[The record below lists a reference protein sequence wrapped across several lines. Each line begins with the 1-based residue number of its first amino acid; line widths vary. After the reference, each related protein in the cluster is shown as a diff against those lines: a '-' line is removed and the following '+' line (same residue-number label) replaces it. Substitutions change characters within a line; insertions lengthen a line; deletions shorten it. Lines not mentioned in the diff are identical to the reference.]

1 MTFSELG
8 LAPEIARAVL
18 EKGYEAPTPIQAG
31 TIPGVLSGKDLIGCA
46 QTGTGKTAAFT
57 LPILHRLRAGTRGKL
72 RALILTPTRELALQI
87 TDSLKAYGRHVHLDT
102 AVVHGGVGHQPQESK
117 LRRGVD
123 ILVATPG
130 RLLDHMGRGYVDF
143 RALEVLVL
151 DEADRMLD
159 MGFIRDVRR
168 IIAALPARRQT
179 LMFSATMPD
188 EIRKL
193 SKEILRDPVNVE
205 VAPRRSA
212 PAAGVRQTL
221 LPVDT
226 SRKRELMAHLLET
239 EARGLTLVFTR
250 TKHGANKLARHLEGR
265 GHSVALLHG
274 NRSQSQRNQALA
286 AFKGKRARVMV
297 ATDIAG
303 RGIDVE
309 GIAHVVNY
317 DLPNVPE
324 DYVHR
329 IGRTARAGA
338 SGDALSLVSPEDHP
352 HVRGIE
358 SLIGAKIERRI
369 VQGFAETKAASQ
381 PLGQGAPAWARPVS
395 NHSRPKGAG
404 AHPRHMGGGG
414 AARHMGSS
422 APARHMGSGAP
433 ARHMGSNASARP
445 MGAGA
450 PARQGAPVARPNFS
464 GSGAQAQ
471 PANGSDSSSR
481 QNHAWRGRG
490 TRRH

>member
-1 MTFSELG
+1 VSFTELG
-8 LAPEIARAVL
+8 LAPEITRAVR
-18 EKGYEAPTPIQAG
+18 EEGYEAPTPIQRGA
-31 TIPGVLSGKDLIGCA
+31 IPGILAGRDLIGCA

-57 LPILHRLRAGTRGKL
+57 LPILHRLRSGARGRL
-72 RALILTPTRELALQI
+72 RTLILTPTRELALQI
-87 TDSLKAYGRHVHLDT
+87 GESLRVYGRHLPLDS
-102 AVVHGGVGHQPQESK
+102 AVIHGGVGLEPQQAR

-123 ILVATPG
+123 LLVATPG
-130 RLLDHMGRGYVDF
+130 RLLDLMGRGCVDF
-143 RALEVLVL
+143 RSLEVLVL

-168 IIAALPARRQT
+168 IVGALPVRRQT

-188 EIRKL
+188 EIRRL
-193 SKEILRDPVNVE
+193 AREILRDPLNVE

-221 LPVDT
+221 LPVST
-226 SRKRELMAHLLET
+226 VRKRDLMAHLLET

-265 GHSVALLHG
+265 GHAVALLHG
-274 NRSQSQRNQALA
+274 NRSQAQRTRALD
-286 AFKGKRARVMV
+286 AFRGKRARVMV

-338 SGDALSLVSPEDHP
+338 TGEALSLVSPEDHP

-358 SLIGAKIERRI
+358 TLIGHAIERRM
-369 VQGFAETKAASQ
+369 VQGFAES
-381 PLGQGAPAWARPVS
+381 APPSRPIAGPPTRLARP
-395 NHSRPKGAG
+395 AL
-404 AHPRHMGGGG
+404 RHTLHGG
-414 AARHMGSS
+414 
-422 APARHMGSGAP
+422 
-433 ARHMGSNASARP
+433 
-445 MGAGA
+445 
-450 PARQGAPVARPNFS
+450 
-464 GSGAQAQ
+464 
-471 PANGSDSSSR
+471 
-481 QNHAWRGRG
+481 AWRGRG
-490 TRRH
+490 VRCPD